1 MSNSPSTLERL
12 LGPRPGVTFV
22 IADQMVTE
30 IWVAG
35 RAPRITIRDYDWG
48 ETDLY
53 PCRDPDGVP
62 FTPINWTGPAWML
75 GLSLYPP
82 AQETYP
88 MAQPT
93 LKTIPIEQLHVSKL
107 NMRHGRKAP
116 DVSDI
121 LPSIREKGIRQ
132 TLLVRPEGDGYG
144 VVAGR
149 RRFTALQIIAEESG
163 KSVRVP
169 CAIMEADD
177 DAAAVEASLIENV
190 ARVPATEM
198 EQYNAFGKLAKE
210 GRTAEEIASYFG
222 VTELKVRR
230 ILALAN
236 LIAPIRKLYAA
247 DDVDAETIRALTL
260 ATKEQQAEWLRLFKS
275 DDERAPTGRAC
286 RSWITGGAAITTDK
300 ALFDLET
307 YKGHITADLFGETGV
322 FADAAQF
329 WEAQSTALAAR
340 VELYRKAG
348 WSDVT
353 VLERGAYFYAW
364 DHEKRP
370 RTKQGKVFVEVNH
383 NGSVTFHEGYLT
395 RAEAR
400 KLDAAARGDE
410 AASQKSVKP
419 EMSGP
424 LAQYIGLHRHGA
436 ARATLLGHPAIA
448 LRLMVA
454 HAIVGS
460 ELWTVRRHDFLT
472 KKEDVQA
479 SIDTS
484 RAATEMDAARAA
496 VKEMFAAH
504 GVGSLRPNGDAY
516 HLSEVFVALLGM
528 DDAETLSVLTCFM
541 ADTLAAGGPVVEA
554 VAIATETDMA
564 AYWAPEPVFFDLL
577 RDKRAINAMVADIA
591 GDAAAKACLT
601 DTCKAQK
608 QIIGNR
614 ILGEGCK
621 PQADWRPG
629 WMQVPPTRLVSG
641 AGSPPADAWAR
652 IAGLFAPEIADAE
665 PETVLDEDQ
674 SHAA

>member
-1 MSNSPSTLERL
+1 MSRKPDMLERM

-53 PCRDPDGVP
+53 PCRDPDGFP
-62 FTPINWTGPAWML
+62 FTPITWRGPPWML
-75 GLSLYPP
+75 GLSLHPP
-82 AQETYP
+82 AKEIYP

-107 NMRHGRKAP
+107 NMRARSKAP

-121 LPSIREKGIRQ
+121 LPSIRERGIRQ

-149 RRFTALQIIAEESG
+149 RRFTALQMIAEESG
-163 KSVRVP
+163 KSIRVP

-177 DAAAVEASLIENV
+177 DAAAMEASLIENV
-190 ARVPATEM
+190 ARMPATEM
-198 EQYNAFGKLAKE
+198 EQYNAFGKLAKA
-210 GRTAEEIASYFG
+210 GRTVEEIASHFG

-236 LIAPIRKLYAA
+236 LIAPIRKLYAGEEIH
-247 DDVDAETIRALTL
+247 VETIRALTL
-260 ATKEQQAEWLRLFKS
+260 ATKAQQAEWLALFK
-275 DDERAPTGRAC
+275 DENQRAPTGCAC
-286 RSWITGGAAITTDK
+286 KSWITGGATITTDK
-300 ALFDLET
+300 ALFDLDAYE
-307 YKGHITADLFGETGV
+307 GQITADLFGEAGV
-322 FADAAQF
+322 FADAAMF
-329 WEAQSTALAAR
+329 WEAQAIALSAI
-340 VELYRKAG
+340 VEAYREAG
-348 WSDVT
+348 WSDVI

-370 RTKQGKVFVEVNH
+370 RTKRGKVFVEVNH
-383 NGSVTFHEGYLT
+383 NGGVTFHEGYLT

-400 KLDAAARGDE
+400 KLDAATGDDTTSP
-410 AASQKSVKP
+410 ASTKP

-454 HAIVGS
+454 HMIVGS
-460 ELWTVRRHDFLT
+460 ELWNVRRHDYLT
-472 KKEDVQA
+472 KKEDVQT

-484 RAATEMDAARAA
+484 RAATEMDVAREA

-504 GVGSLRPNGDAY
+504 GVGSLRPNGDAT
-516 HLSEVFVALLGM
+516 HLCEVFVALLGM
-528 DDAETLSVLTCFM
+528 DDAETLSVLTFFM
-541 ADTLAAGGPVVEA
+541 AETLVAGGPVVEA
-554 VAIATETDMA
+554 VAAATETDMA
-564 AYWAPEPVFFDLL
+564 GYWKPEPVFFDLL

-591 GDAAAKACLT
+591 GASTAKASLT
-601 DTCKAQK
+601 DTGKVQK
-608 QIIGNR
+608 KIIGDR
-614 ILGEGCK
+614 IVGQGCEA
-621 PQADWRPG
+621 QTDWRPG
-629 WMQVPPTRLVSG
+629 WMQVPPARLVEG
-641 AGSPPADAWAR
+641 ATSQPADAWGR
-652 IAGLFAPEIADAE
+652 IAGLFYGDEIDANTNDGTDSVE
-665 PETVLDEDQ
+665 PR
-674 SHAA
+674 AA

>member
-1 MSNSPSTLERL
+1 MSRKPDIFERL

-30 IWVAG
+30 VWVAG
-35 RAPRITIRDYDWG
+35 RAPHITIRDYDWG
-48 ETDLY
+48 ESDLHPY
-53 PCRDPDGVP
+53 RDRDGVP
-62 FTPINWTGPAWML
+62 FTPIKWTGPAWTL
-75 GLSLYPP
+75 GLSLHPP
-82 AQETYP
+82 SQEDYP

-149 RRFTALQIIAEESG
+149 RRFTALQMIAEENG
-163 KSVRVP
+163 KSIRVP

-190 ARVPATEM
+190 ARMPATEM
-198 EQYNAFGKLAKE
+198 EQYNAFGKLAKA
-210 GRTAEEIASYFG
+210 GRTADEIASHFG

-247 DDVDAETIRALTL
+247 DEIHVETIRALTL
-260 ATKEQQAEWLRLFKS
+260 ASKAQQTEWLALFK
-275 DDERAPTGRAC
+275 DEDQRAPTGRAC
-286 RSWITGGAAITTDK
+286 KSWITGGATITTDK
-300 ALFDLET
+300 ALFDLDDYE
-307 YKGHITADLFGETGV
+307 GQIIADLFGEAGV
-322 FADAAQF
+322 FADTATF
-329 WEAQSTALAAR
+329 WEAQSTALAAT
-340 VELYRKAG
+340 VEDYGEAG
-348 WSDVT
+348 WSDVV

-364 DHEKRP
+364 DHEKRL
-370 RTKQGKVFVEVNH
+370 RTKRGKVFVEVSH
-383 NGSVTFHEGYLT
+383 NGGVTCHEGYLT

-400 KLDAAARGDE
+400 KLDAVARGDG
-410 AASQKSVKP
+410 ATTPASTKP

-436 ARATLLGHPAIA
+436 ARATLLSHPAIA

-454 HAIVGS
+454 HTIVGS
-460 ELWTVRRHDFLT
+460 ELWNVRRHDFLT
-472 KKEDVQA
+472 KKEDVQT

-484 RAATEMDAARAA
+484 RAAAEMDAAREA

-504 GVGSLRPNGDAY
+504 GVGSLRPNGNAT
-516 HLSEVFVALLGM
+516 HLCEVFVAMLAM
-528 DDAETLSVLTCFM
+528 DDAEALSVLTCFM
-541 ADTLAAGGPVVEA
+541 AETLVAGGPVVEA
-554 VAIATETDMA
+554 VAASTETDMA
-564 AYWAPEPVFFDLL
+564 SYWKPEPVFFDLL

-591 GDAAAKACLT
+591 GASIAKACLT
-601 DTCKAQK
+601 DTGKVQK
-608 QIIGNR
+608 QIIGDW
-614 ILGEGCK
+614 IEGEGCEA
-621 PQADWRPG
+621 QTDWRPG
-629 WMQVPPTRLVSG
+629 WMQVPPTRLVDG
-641 AGSPPADAWAR
+641 AASASADAWGR
-652 IAGLFAPEIADAE
+652 IEGLFGEGEIDANTNDGADSVE
-665 PETVLDEDQ
+665 PR
-674 SHAA
+674 AA